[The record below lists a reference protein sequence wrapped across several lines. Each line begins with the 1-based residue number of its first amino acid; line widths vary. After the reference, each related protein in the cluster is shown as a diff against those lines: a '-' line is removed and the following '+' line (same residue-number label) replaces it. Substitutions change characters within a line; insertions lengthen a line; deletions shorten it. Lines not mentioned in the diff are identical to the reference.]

1 MIERVVV
8 PVNFTEESERALLV
22 APVLANWAGANV
34 ELVTV
39 VEPVDRPDVEPRL
52 SQLAEAY
59 GQGTTWRVV
68 ETGGPLEPVLVTE
81 LRRRENALWC
91 VGSHARSATGELLF
105 RSISEELVRDAHL
118 PVALVGPHVNAPP
131 QGRVLA
137 VALDGTP
144 SSEAIL
150 PVASALAAGL
160 GMTVRLLQV
169 GEAGYWATDTTETAY
184 LSVAARKVGTIERR
198 AVDYDVLHGKHPAH
212 DVADYV
218 AAYPEIGMLAV
229 ATRGLTGGARLRHGS
244 TSFELA
250 HRAGIPVVILHHA

>member
-39 VEPVDRPDVEPRL
+39 VEPVERPEVEPRL

-81 LRRRENALWC
+81 LRRRENELWC

-144 SSEAIL
+144 PSEAIL
-150 PVASALAAGL
+150 PVASALAVGL

-169 GEAGYWATDTTETAY
+169 GEAGSCWQQTRPRPRT
-184 LSVAARKVGTIERR
+184 SRRGPQGPTIERH
-198 AVDYDVLHGKHPAH
+198 AADYDVLHGKHPAH

-229 ATRGLTGGARLRHGS
+229 ATRGVTGGARLRHGS